1 MKTPILF
8 SFIYKINKTEA
19 PDWIL
24 YNFMAQTL
32 AHRKLES
39 AMKIRINK
47 KNRVRILYCLFVNVN
62 FGNAVLLVCCL

>member
-39 AMKIRINK
+39 VMKIKINK
-47 KNRVRILYCLFVNVN
+47 KIEYVYCIAFL
-62 FGNAVLLVCCL
+62 